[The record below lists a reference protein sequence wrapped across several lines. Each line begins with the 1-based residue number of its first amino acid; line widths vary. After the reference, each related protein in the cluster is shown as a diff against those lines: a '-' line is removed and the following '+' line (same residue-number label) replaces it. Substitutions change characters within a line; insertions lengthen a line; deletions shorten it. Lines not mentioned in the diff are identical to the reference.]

1 MLLIEYAVDSSATH
15 SAIETVR
22 TSAWLLLV
30 ATLIGMTAR
39 RFRVPYAVALV
50 IGGVALH
57 ELHVGTL
64 PRLEPDV
71 LFFVFLPPLLFDAAF
86 RLETG
91 RVRALAAPVLL
102 LAVAGVFASA
112 LFVGLVCHVSLD
124 LSIASALLL
133 GAMVAAT
140 DPIAVVSIFHEL
152 KVPDRLA
159 FIVEA
164 ESLVNDGMAI
174 TLYAVLLDWAVTG
187 KFRTAHSL
195 VTFIE
200 EVGFGIGVGVVTGL
214 VAANITNL
222 IDDHLIEMCLSVS
235 LAYGSYLIADSI
247 GGSGAL
253 ACVAAGVI
261 HGALGR
267 SSTMR
272 GNVNQTLNDLWEFLG
287 FIANAFVFLL
297 LGLSVRIGEL
307 IDNGA
312 RIIVAIAAVL
322 VSRLFLTWGIHAV
335 TQERA
340 HGRTSRNEAAIL
352 TWGGLRGALT
362 AALAL
367 ALPADTPHRDQIVAI
382 AFGVVMFTILVQ
394 GSTLRVVVRKLT
406 A

>member
-1 MLLIEYAVDSSATH
+1 MLLIEYAIDSSATH

-50 IGGVALH
+50 IGGVAFH
-57 ELHVGTL
+57 EVHAGTL
-64 PRLEPDV
+64 RQLEPDV

-86 RLETG
+86 RLETR

-102 LAVAGVFASA
+102 LAVAGVFISA
-112 LFVGLVCHVSLD
+112 LFVGLVCHIGLD

-140 DPIAVVSIFHEL
+140 DPIAVISIFHEL

-187 KFRTAHSL
+187 KFRMAHSSL
-195 VTFIE
+195 TFVE
-200 EVGFGIGVGVVTGL
+200 EVGFGVGVGVVTGL
-214 VAANITNL
+214 VAAHITPF

-261 HGALGR
+261 HGSLGR
-267 SSTMR
+267 SVTISDAR
-272 GNVNQTLNDLWEFLG
+272 NQTLNDLWEFLG
-287 FIANAFVFLL
+287 FIANAFV
-297 LGLSVRIGEL
+297 
-307 IDNGA
+307 
-312 RIIVAIAAVL
+312 
-322 VSRLFLTWGIHAV
+322 
-335 TQERA
+335 
-340 HGRTSRNEAAIL
+340 
-352 TWGGLRGALT
+352 
-362 AALAL
+362 
-367 ALPADTPHRDQIVAI
+367 
-382 AFGVVMFTILVQ
+382 
-394 GSTLRVVVRKLT
+394 
-406 A
+406 